1 MQMLSRDL
9 LRCIENLRYTRV
21 AGMVSRSCSCNMKVQ
36 HLIEKF
42 ICYNMNKQE
51 YVQTL
56 EKHANI

>member
-1 MQMLSRDL
+1 
-9 LRCIENLRYTRV
+9 
-21 AGMVSRSCSCNMKVQ
+21 MKVQ

-51 YVQTL
+51 RVQTL

>member
-1 MQMLSRDL
+1 MM
-9 LRCIENLRYTRV
+9 
-21 AGMVSRSCSCNMKVQ
+21 VQ

-51 YVQTL
+51 RVQTL